1 MGQSETGSRLP
12 VCSLVLL
19 LLHGGVVPAALGA
32 PANFYTVTPCRVFDS
47 RQPADAPALASGT
60 PRTID
65 IGGACAVPADASSVA
80 VNVAATGPTSV
91 GYLRL
96 YATGLVPPSFSVLN
110 FSAGETRG
118 NNSIVR
124 LSAGGQVDALA
135 TMPVP
140 GTVDVL
146 VDVFGYFLD
155 DVYPA
160 AVDDE
165 ATLGEDAPASTIDVL
180 ANDADPDG
188 GARAVASTT
197 QPANGT
203 VVITS
208 GGADLT
214 YQPDPD
220 YCNAP
225 PGTTP
230 DTFTYTLSPGGATAT
245 VTVTVTCV
253 NDAPVLG
260 AGGGSPTYTED
271 APAVAVDPALTVA
284 DVDDVSLES
293 ATVTVTNLLNAG
305 AETLAAST
313 GGTSIA
319 ASYLAPTLTLTGTD
333 TLANYQAVLRSVA
346 YSNSSQSPSP
356 VARIVSFRVNDGTTD
371 SNLASTSVS
380 VVPVND
386 APSIVLGGGSPTF
399 TEDGP
404 PVVVD
409 PVLAVADPDS
419 PNLAFANVRITNLLD
434 IGLET
439 LTAST
444 AGTSIVAVFI
454 TPTLVL
460 SGSDT
465 VAHYQAVLRTVAYN
479 NASGNPDPT
488 DRSLSLT
495 TSDGVLGST
504 PVFVTVH
511 VVPVDDAPVP

>member
-1 MGQSETGSRLP
+1 
-12 VCSLVLL
+12 
-19 LLHGGVVPAALGA
+19 
-32 PANFYTVTPCRVFDS
+32 
-47 RQPADAPALASGT
+47 
-60 PRTID
+60 
-65 IGGACAVPADASSVA
+65 
-80 VNVAATGPTSV
+80 
-91 GYLRL
+91 
-96 YATGLVPPSFSVLN
+96 
-110 FSAGETRG
+110 
-118 NNSIVR
+118 
-124 LSAGGQVDALA
+124 
-135 TMPVP
+135 
-140 GTVDVL
+140 
-146 VDVFGYFLD
+146 
-155 DVYPA
+155 
-160 AVDDE
+160 
-165 ATLGEDAPASTIDVL
+165 
-180 ANDADPDG
+180 
-188 GARAVASTT
+188 
-197 QPANGT
+197 
-203 VVITS
+203 
-208 GGADLT
+208 
-214 YQPDPD
+214 
-220 YCNAP
+220 
-225 PGTTP
+225 
-230 DTFTYTLSPGGATAT
+230 
-245 VTVTVTCV
+245 V

-419 PNLAFANVRITNLLD
+419 PNMAFANVRITNLLD